1 MNNKVFW
8 ITYAVAVIL
17 DAIICVGLP
26 FNEDNLILIAAMLLL
41 LVTITIYHCN
51 SKRVSFVNLI
61 IMIAYSALLGYNLL
75 FNSEHGA
82 GFTWWFYLLM
92 LSLVQFVTLVIYMII
107 KNIENW
113 RLK

>member
-51 SKRVSFVNLI
+51 SKRVSL
-61 IMIAYSALLGYNLL
+61 
-75 FNSEHGA
+75 
-82 GFTWWFYLLM
+82 
-92 LSLVQFVTLVIYMII
+92 
-107 KNIENW
+107 
-113 RLK
+113 

>member
-1 MNNKVFW
+1 
-8 ITYAVAVIL
+8 
-17 DAIICVGLP
+17 
-26 FNEDNLILIAAMLLL
+26 
-41 LVTITIYHCN
+41 
-51 SKRVSFVNLI
+51 
-61 IMIAYSALLGYNLL
+61 MIAYSALLGYNLL

-82 GFTWWFYLLM
+82 GCTWWFYLLM